1 MAKKVFNMAG
11 GMHSAAALSAFI
23 DEMFGTCVAKGLNV
37 VPTGANG
44 LNVVVKAGTGNIST
58 GQRFGR
64 LIQIDADETVA
75 LSPASAS
82 YARIDTIVGYI
93 DSAVQPTTAVVDNT
107 NDILK
112 FKAITGT
119 PAANPQAPSSA
130 QIQSSIKAGNPYIA
144 LANVTVPKSAT
155 SIIAGNIADIGNKF
169 LPINGSDI
177 ANGSINSNHIDLDN
191 FNYVK
196 YSNTSTLVGKWID
209 GRKVYRRVI
218 TGTGNVPASIPFE
231 KFTTIVKAEM
241 MVKNQG
247 AGQAWRMIPWLFNGN
262 DLNWYGGYYFLEDN
276 RTIAVQL
283 GNEISKAVYWHIIV
297 EYCKD

>member
-112 FKAITGT
+112 FKAVTGT

-155 SIIAGNIADIGNKF
+155 SIIAGNIADIRNKF

-177 ANGSINSNHIDLDN
+177 ANGSINTNHIDLDN

-196 YSNTSTLVGKWID
+196 YSSTPILVGKWID
-209 GRKVYRRVI
+209 GRKIYRKVY
-218 TGTGNVPASIPFE
+218 TGSGDVPVKIPIEHFKTIIDMRMIIKNSGQGDAWRNVPWLYNPSDA
-231 KFTTIVKAEM
+231 TW
-241 MVKNQG
+241 
-247 AGQAWRMIPWLFNGN
+247 AGGFYVSEYTKEII
-262 DLNWYGGYYFLEDN
+262 
-276 RTIAVQL
+276 TQL
-283 GNEISKAVYWHIIV
+283 GSNLGKTYWWHIIV